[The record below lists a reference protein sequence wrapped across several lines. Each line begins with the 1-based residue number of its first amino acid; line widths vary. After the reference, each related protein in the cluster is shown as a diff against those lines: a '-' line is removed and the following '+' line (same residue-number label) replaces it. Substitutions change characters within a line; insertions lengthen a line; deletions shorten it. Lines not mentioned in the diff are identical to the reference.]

1 MVEADVALDVQ
12 RAELAFG
19 GLLGTGCSGSHGRS
33 GSPGSL
39 IIVLDLLDDRDRLL
53 DGFDRVGL
61 LHDARLFSEQLADFD
76 AAGVESLPVV
86 DQPAG
91 LAHRAV
97 DHPQEGVET
106 HQIAEGH
113 VALDD
118 QKAAEAEGD
127 ELQREAEAVQPRHV
141 LARVVGQG
149 HVALHVIVV
158 VLVELFGLV
167 RFAHECL
174 DHTVALDVLFDHGVE
189 GGQQAVLLRAVAR
202 VRARGERLARLAAIA
217 DALAQQDGFLAAVI
231 LHQHNTAVQNLLNVH
246 RSLLLP
252 LKP

>member
-1 MVEADVALDVQ
+1 MF
-12 RAELAFG
+12 RKPR
-19 GLLGTGCSGSHGRS
+19 RS

-118 QKAAEAEGD
+118 QKAAEAEVMSCSEKPRPSSHGMYLR
-127 ELQREAEAVQPRHV
+127 EL
-141 LARVVGQG
+141 
-149 HVALHVIVV
+149 
-158 VLVELFGLV
+158 
-167 RFAHECL
+167 
-174 DHTVALDVLFDHGVE
+174 
-189 GGQQAVLLRAVAR
+189 
-202 VRARGERLARLAAIA
+202 
-217 DALAQQDGFLAAVI
+217 
-231 LHQHNTAVQNLLNVH
+231 
-246 RSLLLP
+246 
-252 LKP
+252 